1 MCALKYI
8 YIIYLDIYKQY
19 TWSGF
24 RFMYVSFHKILVYHH
39 KSKLP
44 MASNIQAVSIKGPGH
59 GISICLKENYKPG
72 CFLEI
77 LWYNLTLNHGLM
89 LTISIIIIIYND
101 CFCLTTLTLLNCYMF
116 INRTRIGGTVTAVSF
131 IDSKKYVDLTD
142 IYLS

>member
-24 RFMYVSFHKILVYHH
+24 RLMYISFHKFLVYHH

-44 MASNIQAVSIKGPGH
+44 MASNIQAVNIKGPGH

-77 LWYNLTLNHGLM
+77 LWCNLTLNHGLM
-89 LTISIIIIIYND
+89 LTIFIIIIYND
-101 CFCLTTLTLLNCYMF
+101 CFCLTTLTPLNCDMF
-116 INRTRIGGTVTAVSF
+116 INRARIGGTVTVLQSCLLLMQK
-131 IDSKKYVDLTD
+131 IH
-142 IYLS
+142 